1 MGRFRPD
8 FVHLVSLA
16 LISECFT
23 GLYDCG
29 QRTFETYTQMCDQ
42 VSTDRTPNI

>member
-23 GLYDCG
+23 GLCDCG
-29 QRTFETYTQMCDQ
+29 QSTFKAYTQMCDQ
-42 VSTDRTPNI
+42 VPTDGTPNI